1 MNNINKTFRAGLTLV
16 AGLAAMYSCT
26 DTWDEHYGDSAAN
39 ENSYAGTLMQAIEDE
54 APDFAKVVK
63 AYGYD
68 RELGSDNFYTV
79 WAPIDGSFNLSDY
92 VDENGNR
99 VADSTD
105 VVKQFLKSHISRYAF
120 SLGKKDQKFTL
131 LNEKTVTLFAD
142 GKFGDAQIEKRNIS
156 TNNGVLYTIAEPNPY
171 AFNLFEVIAREYK
184 ADATE
189 GKDTMSLYSY
199 LYDPKVNKDSLV
211 EEKSVYRGVD
221 ENGEKIWVDSFL
233 LRNNTVLKNINTEIY
248 DEDSSFIAIIPSVQA
263 WQERYRIAERLL
275 NFNPSEDNISEG
287 QCDSLRRHYANQF
300 AMSDLFYNKNA
311 NEHWQDSLKS
321 TLYGNSAWYNHKY
334 YSTMPKS
341 MPEDKLI
348 NDILAKSGT
357 PEECSNGDAYLVD
370 EYPMGVDEQFF
381 YRLKVS
387 GRNSIN
393 EDVDTKGTGRFTKNV
408 NSTFKTTY
416 GTFRYT
422 HNTVDPETG
431 EIIDSEI
438 KDYNYTHINIEPS
451 SGSANPIVG
460 FNVNNNLSG
469 LYDIYLVTCPIWM
482 LTAPSDDVDIESL
495 DTRPYR
501 FYTNIFERDDKGEY
515 PNSGVRL
522 KNPNIDAVD
531 VEGKLLYNTNYFITH
546 GGSIFK
552 NPDDPT
558 ELAIN
563 DTLYIGEYEFKN
575 AYYGRVENGVVI
587 QLQVQITSKQTKDY
601 SRQMLVSSLILK
613 PRGYKND
620 EGDVVLFPHAYQMP
634 ASDESGDGG
643 ESEPAASA
651 AKSMRF
657 SNVINKIEK

>member
-1 MNNINKTFRAGLTLV
+1 MNNINNTFRAGLTLV

-26 DTWDEHYGDSAAN
+26 DTWDEHYSDFAAN

-79 WAPIDGSFNLSDY
+79 WAPVDGSFNLSDY
-92 VDENGNR
+92 VDEAGNR
-99 VADSTD
+99 VADSTE
-105 VVKQFLKSHISRYAF
+105 VVKQFLKSHISRYAY
-120 SLGKKDQKFTL
+120 SLGKNDQKFTL
-131 LNEKTVTLFAD
+131 LNEKTITLFAD
-142 GKFGDAQIEKRNIS
+142 GKFGDTQIDKKNIS

-171 AFNLFEVIAREYK
+171 AFNLFEIIAREYK
-184 ADATE
+184 ADQTE

-199 LYDPKVNKDSLV
+199 LYDPKVNKDSLI
-211 EEKSVYRGVD
+211 EEKSVYRGMD

-233 LRNNTVLKNINTEIY
+233 LRNNTILKNVDATVYE
-248 DEDSSFIAIIPSVQA
+248 EDSNFIAIIPSVKA

-275 NFNPSEDNISEG
+275 NFNPSEDTRTPG
-287 QCDSLRRHYANQF
+287 TCDSLKRHYANQF
-300 AMSDLFYNKNA
+300 AMSDLFFNKNA
-311 NEHWQDSLKS
+311 NEHWQDSLMS
-321 TLYGNSAWYNHKY
+321 TIHRTGAWYNHKY
-334 YSTMPKS
+334 YSKMPKD
-341 MPEDKLI
+341 MPEDKFI
-348 NDILAKSGT
+348 NDILAKAGT

-387 GRNSIN
+387 GRYGIN
-393 EDVDTKGTGRFTKNV
+393 DDLDNKGTGKFTKNV
-408 NSTFKTTY
+408 NTAFKTTN
-416 GTFRYT
+416 GTYSYKWRDQQQKTYKYSF
-422 HNTVDPETG
+422 V
-431 EIIDSEI
+431 
-438 KDYNYTHINIEPS
+438 NIEPS

-460 FNVNNNLSG
+460 FDVDNNLSG

-482 LTAPSDDVDIESL
+482 ATPPTGDLTPEVIEL
-495 DTRPYR
+495 QDTRPYR
-501 FYTNIFERDDKGEY
+501 FYVNVFERDDKGEY

-531 VEGKLLYNTNYFITH
+531 VEGKQLYNTNYFITH

-575 AYYGRVENGVVI
+575 AYYGRNDNGVVI
-587 QLQVQITSKQTKDY
+587 QLQVQITSKQTKEY
-601 SRQMLVSSLILK
+601 SRQMLISSLILK

-620 EGDVVLFPHAYQMP
+620 EGDTVLFPHAYQQP
-634 ASDESGDGG
+634 STDESGEGTEDK
-643 ESEPAASA
+643 PAESA
-651 AKSMRF
+651 AKAMRF
-657 SNVINKIEK
+657 SNVINKNEK

>member
-1 MNNINKTFRAGLTLV
+1 MNNINNTFRAGLTLV

-26 DTWDEHYGDSAAN
+26 DTWDEHYSDFAAN

-79 WAPIDGSFNLSDY
+79 WAPVDGSFNLSDY
-92 VDENGNR
+92 VDEAGNR
-99 VADSTD
+99 VADSTE
-105 VVKQFLKSHISRYAF
+105 VVKQFLKSHISRYAY
-120 SLGKKDQKFTL
+120 SLGKNDQKFTL

-142 GKFGDAQIEKRNIS
+142 GKFGDTQIEKKNIS

-171 AFNLFEVIAREYK
+171 AFNLFEIIAREYK
-184 ADATE
+184 ADQTE

-199 LYDPKVNKDSLV
+199 LYDPKVNKDSLI
-211 EEKSVYRGVD
+211 EEKSVYRGMD

-233 LRNNTVLKNINTEIY
+233 LRNNTILKNVDATVYE
-248 DEDSSFIAIIPSVQA
+248 EDSNFIAIIPSVKA

-275 NFNPSEDNISEG
+275 NFNPSEDTRTPG
-287 QCDSLRRHYANQF
+287 TCDSLKRHYANQF
-300 AMSDLFYNKNA
+300 AMSDLFFNKNA
-311 NEHWQDSLKS
+311 NEHWQDSLMS
-321 TLYGNSAWYNHKY
+321 TIHRTGAWYNHKY
-334 YSTMPKS
+334 YSKMPKD

-348 NDILAKSGT
+348 NDILAKAGT

-387 GRNSIN
+387 GRYGIN
-393 EDVDTKGTGRFTKNV
+393 DDLDNKGTGKFTKNV
-408 NSTFKTTY
+408 NTAFKTTN
-416 GTFRYT
+416 GTYSYKWRDQQQKTYKYSF
-422 HNTVDPETG
+422 V
-431 EIIDSEI
+431 
-438 KDYNYTHINIEPS
+438 NIEPS

-460 FNVNNNLSG
+460 FDVDNNLSG

-482 LTAPSDDVDIESL
+482 ATPPTGDLTPEVIEL
-495 DTRPYR
+495 QDTRPYR
-501 FYTNIFERDDKGEY
+501 FYVNVFERDDDKGEY

-522 KNPNIDAVD
+522 KNPNKAD
-531 VEGKLLYNTNYFITH
+531 VENYGKNNFVTH
-546 GGSIFK
+546 GNTIFK
-552 NPDDPT
+552 NPEDST

-575 AYYGRVENGVVI
+575 AYYGRNDNGVVI
-587 QLQVQITSKQTKDY
+587 QLQVQITSKQTKEY
-601 SRQMLVSSLILK
+601 SRQMLISSLILK

-620 EGDVVLFPHAYQMP
+620 EGDTVLFPHAYQQP
-634 ASDESGDGG
+634 STDESGEGTEDK
-643 ESEPAASA
+643 PAESA
-651 AKSMRF
+651 AKAMRF

>member
-1 MNNINKTFRAGLTLV
+1 MNNINNTFRAGLTLV

-26 DTWDEHYGDSAAN
+26 DTWDEHYSDFAAN

-79 WAPIDGSFNLSDY
+79 WAPVDGSFNLSDY
-92 VDENGNR
+92 VDEAGNR
-99 VADSTD
+99 VADSTE
-105 VVKQFLKSHISRYAF
+105 VVKQFLKSHISRYAY
-120 SLGKKDQKFTL
+120 SLGKNDQKFTL
-131 LNEKTVTLFAD
+131 LNEKTITLFAD
-142 GKFGDAQIEKRNIS
+142 GKFGDTQIDKKNIS
-156 TNNGVLYTIAEPNPY
+156 TNNGVLYTIAKPNPY
-171 AFNLFEVIAREYK
+171 AFNLFEIIAREYK
-184 ADATE
+184 ADQTE

-199 LYDPKVNKDSLV
+199 LYDPKVNKDSLI
-211 EEKSVYRGVD
+211 EEKSVYRGMD

-233 LRNNTVLKNINTEIY
+233 LRNNTILKNVDATVYE
-248 DEDSSFIAIIPSVQA
+248 EDSNFIAIIPSVKA

-275 NFNPSEDNISEG
+275 NFNPSEDTRTPG
-287 QCDSLRRHYANQF
+287 TCDSLKRHYANQF
-300 AMSDLFYNKNA
+300 AMSDLFFNKNA
-311 NEHWQDSLKS
+311 NEHWQDSLMS
-321 TLYGNSAWYNHKY
+321 TIHRTGAWYNHKY
-334 YSTMPKS
+334 YSKMPKD

-348 NDILAKSGT
+348 NDILAKAGT

-387 GRNSIN
+387 GRYGIN
-393 EDVDTKGTGRFTKNV
+393 DDLDNKGTGKFTKNV
-408 NSTFKTTY
+408 NTAFKTTN
-416 GTFRYT
+416 GTYSYKWRDQQQKTY
-422 HNTVDPETG
+422 
-431 EIIDSEI
+431 
-438 KDYNYTHINIEPS
+438 KYNFVNIEPS

-460 FNVNNNLSG
+460 FDIEDNLSG

-482 LTAPSDDVDIESL
+482 ATPPTGDLTPEVIEL
-495 DTRPYR
+495 QDTSPYR
-501 FYTNIFERDDKGEY
+501 FYVNVFERDDKGEY

-531 VEGKLLYNTNYFITH
+531 VEGKQLYNTNYFITH

-552 NPDDPT
+552 NPEDST

-575 AYYGRVENGVVI
+575 AYYGRSDNGVVI
-587 QLQVQITSKQTKDY
+587 QLQVQITSKQTKEY
-601 SRQMLVSSLILK
+601 SRQMLISSLILK

-620 EGDVVLFPHAYQMP
+620 DGEVVLFPHAYQKP
-634 ASDESGDGG
+634 AADESGEGTEDK
-643 ESEPAASA
+643 PAESA
-651 AKSMRF
+651 AKAMRF
-657 SNVINKIEK
+657 SNVINKNEK

>member
-1 MNNINKTFRAGLTLV
+1 MNNINNTLRAGLTLV

-26 DTWDEHYGDSAAN
+26 DTWDEHYSDFAAN

-79 WAPIDGSFNLSDY
+79 WAPVDGSFNLSDY
-92 VDENGNR
+92 VDEAGNR
-99 VADSTD
+99 VADSTE
-105 VVKQFLKSHISRYAF
+105 VVKQFLKSHISRYAY
-120 SLGKKDQKFTL
+120 SLGKNDQKFTL
-131 LNEKTVTLFAD
+131 LNEKTITLFAD
-142 GKFGDAQIEKRNIS
+142 GKFGDTQIDKKNIS

-171 AFNLFEVIAREYK
+171 AFNLFEIIAREYK
-184 ADATE
+184 ADQTE

-199 LYDPKVNKDSLV
+199 LYDPKVNKDSLI
-211 EEKSVYRGVD
+211 EEKSVYRGMD

-233 LRNNTVLKNINTEIY
+233 LRNNTILKNVDATVYE
-248 DEDSSFIAIIPSVQA
+248 EDSNFIAIIPSVKA

-275 NFNPSEDNISEG
+275 NFNPSEDTRTPG
-287 QCDSLRRHYANQF
+287 TCDSLKRHYANQF
-300 AMSDLFYNKNA
+300 AMSDLFFNKNA
-311 NEHWQDSLKS
+311 NEHWQDSLMS
-321 TLYGNSAWYNHKY
+321 TIHRTGAWYNHKY
-334 YSTMPKS
+334 YSKMPKD
-341 MPEDKLI
+341 MPEDKFI
-348 NDILAKSGT
+348 NDILAKAGT

-387 GRNSIN
+387 GRYGIN
-393 EDVDTKGTGRFTKNV
+393 DDLDNKGTGKFTKNV
-408 NSTFKTTY
+408 NTAFKTTN
-416 GTFRYT
+416 GTYSYKWRDQQQKTYKYSF
-422 HNTVDPETG
+422 V
-431 EIIDSEI
+431 
-438 KDYNYTHINIEPS
+438 NIEPS

-460 FNVNNNLSG
+460 FDVDNNLSG

-482 LTAPSDDVDIESL
+482 ATPPTGDLTPEVIEL
-495 DTRPYR
+495 QDTRPYR
-501 FYTNIFERDDKGEY
+501 FYVNVFERDDKGEY

-531 VEGKLLYNTNYFITH
+531 VEGKQLYNTNYFITH

-575 AYYGRVENGVVI
+575 AYYGRNDNGVVI
-587 QLQVQITSKQTKDY
+587 QLQVQITSKQTKEY

-620 EGDVVLFPHAYQMP
+620 DGEVVLFPHAYQKP
-634 ASDESGDGG
+634 AADESGEGTEDK
-643 ESEPAASA
+643 PAESA
-651 AKSMRF
+651 AKAMRF
-657 SNVINKIEK
+657 SNVINKNEK

>member
-26 DTWDEHYGDSAAN
+26 DTWDEHYSDFAAN

-54 APDFAKVVK
+54 APDFARVVK

-79 WAPIDGSFNLSDY
+79 WAPVDGSFNLSDY
-92 VDENGNR
+92 VDEAGNR
-99 VADSTD
+99 VADSTE
-105 VVKQFLKSHISRYAF
+105 VVKQFLKSHISRYAY
-120 SLGKKDQKFTL
+120 SLGKNDQKFTL
-131 LNEKTVTLFAD
+131 LNEKTITLFAD
-142 GKFGDAQIEKRNIS
+142 GKFGDTQIDKKNIS

-171 AFNLFEVIAREYK
+171 AFNLFEIIAREYK
-184 ADATE
+184 ADQTE

-199 LYDPKVNKDSLV
+199 LYDPKVNKDSLI
-211 EEKSVYRGVD
+211 EEKSVYRGMD

-233 LRNNTVLKNINTEIY
+233 LRNNTILKNVDATVYE
-248 DEDSSFIAIIPSVQA
+248 EDSNFIAIIPSVKA

-275 NFNPSEDNISEG
+275 NFNPSEDTRTPG
-287 QCDSLRRHYANQF
+287 TCDSLKRHYANQF
-300 AMSDLFYNKNA
+300 AMSDLFFNKNA
-311 NEHWQDSLKS
+311 NEHWQDSLMS
-321 TLYGNSAWYNHKY
+321 TIHRTGAWYNHKY
-334 YSTMPKS
+334 YSKMPKD
-341 MPEDKLI
+341 MPEDKFI
-348 NDILAKSGT
+348 NDILAKAGT

-387 GRNSIN
+387 GRYGIN
-393 EDVDTKGTGRFTKNV
+393 DDLDNKGTGKFTKNV
-408 NSTFKTTY
+408 NTAFKTTN
-416 GTFRYT
+416 GTYSYKWRDQQQKTYKYSF
-422 HNTVDPETG
+422 V
-431 EIIDSEI
+431 
-438 KDYNYTHINIEPS
+438 NIEPS

-460 FNVNNNLSG
+460 FDVDNNLSG

-482 LTAPSDDVDIESL
+482 ATPPTGDLTPEVIEL
-495 DTRPYR
+495 QDTRPYR
-501 FYTNIFERDDKGEY
+501 FYVNVFERDDKGEY

-531 VEGKLLYNTNYFITH
+531 VEGKQLYNTNYFITH

-575 AYYGRVENGVVI
+575 AYYGRNDNGVVI
-587 QLQVQITSKQTKDY
+587 QLQVQITSKQTKEY
-601 SRQMLVSSLILK
+601 SRQMLISSLILK

-620 EGDVVLFPHAYQMP
+620 DGEVVLFPHAYQKP
-634 ASDESGDGG
+634 AADESGEGTEDK
-643 ESEPAASA
+643 PAESA
-651 AKSMRF
+651 AKAMRF
-657 SNVINKIEK
+657 SNVINKNEK

>member
-26 DTWDEHYGDSAAN
+26 DTWDEHYSDFAAN

-79 WAPIDGSFNLSDY
+79 WAPVDGSFNLSDY
-92 VDENGNR
+92 VDEAGNR
-99 VADSTD
+99 VADSTE
-105 VVKQFLKSHISRYAF
+105 VVKQFLKSHISRYAY
-120 SLGKKDQKFTL
+120 SLGKNDQKFTL
-131 LNEKTVTLFAD
+131 LNEKTITLFAD
-142 GKFGDAQIEKRNIS
+142 GKFGDTQIDKKNIS

-171 AFNLFEVIAREYK
+171 AFNLFEIIAREYK
-184 ADATE
+184 ADQTE

-199 LYDPKVNKDSLV
+199 LYDPKVNKDSLI
-211 EEKSVYRGVD
+211 EEKSVYRGMD

-233 LRNNTVLKNINTEIY
+233 LRNNTILKNVDATVYE
-248 DEDSSFIAIIPSVQA
+248 EDSNFIAIIPSVKA

-275 NFNPSEDNISEG
+275 NFNPSEDTRTPG
-287 QCDSLRRHYANQF
+287 TCDSLKRHYANQF
-300 AMSDLFYNKNA
+300 AMSDLFFNKNA

-321 TLYGNSAWYNHKY
+321 TIYSSFEWYNHKY
-334 YSTMPKS
+334 YSTMPKD
-341 MPEDKLI
+341 MPEDKFI
-348 NDILAKSGT
+348 NDILAKAGT

-387 GRNSIN
+387 GRYGIN
-393 EDVDTKGTGRFTKNV
+393 DDLDNKGTGKFTKNV
-408 NSTFKTTY
+408 NTAFKTTN
-416 GTFRYT
+416 GTYSYKWRDQQQKTYKYSF
-422 HNTVDPETG
+422 V
-431 EIIDSEI
+431 
-438 KDYNYTHINIEPS
+438 NIEPS

-460 FNVNNNLSG
+460 FDVDNNLSG

-482 LTAPSDDVDIESL
+482 ATPPTGDLTPEVIEL
-495 DTRPYR
+495 QDTRPYR
-501 FYTNIFERDDKGEY
+501 FYVNVFERDDKGEY

-522 KNPNIDAVD
+522 KNPNKAD
-531 VEGKLLYNTNYFITH
+531 VENYGKNYFVTH
-546 GGSIFK
+546 GNTIFK
-552 NPDDPT
+552 NPEDST

-575 AYYGRVENGVVI
+575 AYYGRNDNGVVI
-587 QLQVQITSKQTKDY
+587 QLQVQITSKQTKEY
-601 SRQMLVSSLILK
+601 SRQMLISSLILK

-620 EGDVVLFPHAYQMP
+620 DGEVVLFPHAYQKP
-634 ASDESGDGG
+634 AADESGEGTEDK
-643 ESEPAASA
+643 PAESA
-651 AKSMRF
+651 AKAMRF
-657 SNVINKIEK
+657 SNVINKNEK

>member
-1 MNNINKTFRAGLTLV
+1 MNNINNTFRAGLTLV

-26 DTWDEHYGDSAAN
+26 DTWDEHYSDFAAN

-79 WAPIDGSFNLSDY
+79 WAPVDGSFNLSDY
-92 VDENGNR
+92 VDEAGNR
-99 VADSTD
+99 VADSTE
-105 VVKQFLKSHISRYAF
+105 VVKQFLKSHISRYAY
-120 SLGKKDQKFTL
+120 SLGKNDQKFTL
-131 LNEKTVTLFAD
+131 LNEKTITLFAD
-142 GKFGDAQIEKRNIS
+142 GKFGDTQIDKKNIS

-171 AFNLFEVIAREYK
+171 AFNLFEIIAREYK
-184 ADATE
+184 ADQTE

-199 LYDPKVNKDSLV
+199 LYDPKVNKDSLI
-211 EEKSVYRGVD
+211 EEKSVYRGMD

-233 LRNNTVLKNINTEIY
+233 LRNNTILKNVDATVYE
-248 DEDSSFIAIIPSVQA
+248 EDSNFIAIIPSVKA

-275 NFNPSEDNISEG
+275 NFNPSEDTRTPG
-287 QCDSLRRHYANQF
+287 TCDSLKRHYANQF
-300 AMSDLFYNKNA
+300 AMSDLFFNKNA

-321 TLYGNSAWYNHKY
+321 TIYSSFEWYNHKY
-334 YSTMPKS
+334 YSTMPKD
-341 MPEDKLI
+341 MPEDKFI
-348 NDILAKSGT
+348 NDILAKAGT

-387 GRNSIN
+387 GRYGIN
-393 EDVDTKGTGRFTKNV
+393 DDLDNKGTGKFTKNV
-408 NSTFKTTY
+408 NTAFKTTN
-416 GTFRYT
+416 GTYSYKWRDQQQKTYKYSF
-422 HNTVDPETG
+422 V
-431 EIIDSEI
+431 
-438 KDYNYTHINIEPS
+438 NIEPS

-460 FNVNNNLSG
+460 FDVDNNLSG

-482 LTAPSDDVDIESL
+482 ATPPTGDLTPEVIEL
-495 DTRPYR
+495 QDTRPYR
-501 FYTNIFERDDKGEY
+501 FYVNVFERDDKGEY

-522 KNPNIDAVD
+522 KNPNKAD
-531 VEGKLLYNTNYFITH
+531 VENYGKNYFVTH
-546 GGSIFK
+546 GNTIFK
-552 NPDDPT
+552 NPEDST

-575 AYYGRVENGVVI
+575 AYYGRNDNGVVI
-587 QLQVQITSKQTKDY
+587 QLQVQITSKQTKEY
-601 SRQMLVSSLILK
+601 SRQMLISSLILK

-620 EGDVVLFPHAYQMP
+620 EGDTVLFPHAYQQP
-634 ASDESGDGG
+634 STDESGEGTEDK
-643 ESEPAASA
+643 PAESA
-651 AKSMRF
+651 AKAMRF

>member
-1 MNNINKTFRAGLTLV
+1 MNNINNTLRAGLTLV

-26 DTWDEHYGDSAAN
+26 DTWDEHYSDFAAN

-79 WAPIDGSFNLSDY
+79 WAPVDGSFNLSDY
-92 VDENGNR
+92 VDEAGNR
-99 VADSTD
+99 VADSTE
-105 VVKQFLKSHISRYAF
+105 VVKQFLKSHISRYAY
-120 SLGKKDQKFTL
+120 SLGKNDQKFTL
-131 LNEKTVTLFAD
+131 LNEKTITLFAD
-142 GKFGDAQIEKRNIS
+142 GKFGDTQIDKKNIS
-156 TNNGVLYTIAEPNPY
+156 TNNGVLYTIAKPNPY
-171 AFNLFEVIAREYK
+171 AFNLFEIIAREYK
-184 ADATE
+184 ADQTE

-199 LYDPKVNKDSLV
+199 LYDPKVNKDSLI
-211 EEKSVYRGVD
+211 EEKSVYRGMD

-233 LRNNTVLKNINTEIY
+233 LRNNTILKNVDATVYE
-248 DEDSSFIAIIPSVQA
+248 EDSNFIAIIPSVKA

-275 NFNPSEDNISEG
+275 NFNPSEDTRTPG
-287 QCDSLRRHYANQF
+287 TCDSLKRHYANQF
-300 AMSDLFYNKNA
+300 AMSDLFFNKNA
-311 NEHWQDSLKS
+311 NEHWQDSLMS
-321 TLYGNSAWYNHKY
+321 TIHRTGAWYNHKY
-334 YSTMPKS
+334 YSKMPKD
-341 MPEDKLI
+341 MPEDKFI
-348 NDILAKSGT
+348 NDILAKAGT

-387 GRNSIN
+387 GRYGIN
-393 EDVDTKGTGRFTKNV
+393 DDLDNKGTGKFTKNV
-408 NSTFKTTY
+408 NTAFKTTN
-416 GTFRYT
+416 GTYSYKWRDQQQKTYKYSF
-422 HNTVDPETG
+422 V
-431 EIIDSEI
+431 
-438 KDYNYTHINIEPS
+438 NIEPS

-460 FNVNNNLSG
+460 FDVDNNLSG

-482 LTAPSDDVDIESL
+482 ATPPTGDLTPEVIEL
-495 DTRPYR
+495 QDTRPYR
-501 FYTNIFERDDKGEY
+501 FYVNVFERDDKGEY

-531 VEGKLLYNTNYFITH
+531 VEGKQLYNTNYFITH

-575 AYYGRVENGVVI
+575 AYYGRNDNGVVI
-587 QLQVQITSKQTKDY
+587 QLQVQITSKQTKEY
-601 SRQMLVSSLILK
+601 SRQMLISSLILK

-620 EGDVVLFPHAYQMP
+620 DGEVVLFPHAYQKP
-634 ASDESGDGG
+634 AADESGEGTEDK
-643 ESEPAASA
+643 PAESA
-651 AKSMRF
+651 AKAMRF
-657 SNVINKIEK
+657 SNVINKNEK

>member
-1 MNNINKTFRAGLTLV
+1 MNNINNTFRAGLTLV

-26 DTWDEHYGDSAAN
+26 DTWDEHYSDFAAN

-79 WAPIDGSFNLSDY
+79 WAPVDGSFNLSDY
-92 VDENGNR
+92 VDEAGNR
-99 VADSTD
+99 VADSTE
-105 VVKQFLKSHISRYAF
+105 VVKQFLKSHISRYAY
-120 SLGKKDQKFTL
+120 SLGKNDQKFTL
-131 LNEKTVTLFAD
+131 LNEKTITLFAD
-142 GKFGDAQIEKRNIS
+142 GKFGDTQIDKKNIS

-171 AFNLFEVIAREYK
+171 AFNLFEIIAREYK
-184 ADATE
+184 ADQTE

-199 LYDPKVNKDSLV
+199 LYDPKVNKDSLI
-211 EEKSVYRGVD
+211 EEKSVYRGMD

-233 LRNNTVLKNINTEIY
+233 LRNNTILKNVDATVYE
-248 DEDSSFIAIIPSVQA
+248 EDSNFIAIIPSVKA

-275 NFNPSEDNISEG
+275 NFNPSEDTRTPG
-287 QCDSLRRHYANQF
+287 TCDSLKRHYANQF
-300 AMSDLFYNKNA
+300 AMSDLFFNKNA
-311 NEHWQDSLKS
+311 NEHWQDSLMS
-321 TLYGNSAWYNHKY
+321 TIHRTGAWYNHKY
-334 YSTMPKS
+334 YSKMPKD
-341 MPEDKLI
+341 MPEDKFI
-348 NDILAKSGT
+348 NDILAKAGT

-387 GRNSIN
+387 GRYGIN
-393 EDVDTKGTGRFTKNV
+393 DDLDNKGTGKFTKNV
-408 NSTFKTTY
+408 NTAFKTTN
-416 GTFRYT
+416 GTYSYKWRDQQQKTYKYSF
-422 HNTVDPETG
+422 V
-431 EIIDSEI
+431 
-438 KDYNYTHINIEPS
+438 NIEPS

-460 FNVNNNLSG
+460 FDVDNNLSG

-482 LTAPSDDVDIESL
+482 ATPPTGDLTPEVIEL
-495 DTRPYR
+495 QDTRPYR
-501 FYTNIFERDDKGEY
+501 FYVNVFERDDKGEY

-531 VEGKLLYNTNYFITH
+531 VEGKQLYNTNYFITH

-575 AYYGRVENGVVI
+575 AYYGRNDNGVVI
-587 QLQVQITSKQTKDY
+587 QLQVQITSKQTKEY
-601 SRQMLVSSLILK
+601 SRQMLISSLILQ

-620 EGDVVLFPHAYQMP
+620 DGEVVLFPHAYQKP
-634 ASDESGDGG
+634 AADESGEGTEDK
-643 ESEPAASA
+643 PAESA
-651 AKSMRF
+651 AKAMRF
-657 SNVINKIEK
+657 SNVINKNEK

>member
-26 DTWDEHYGDSAAN
+26 DTWDEHYSDFAAN

-79 WAPIDGSFNLSDY
+79 WAPVDGSFNLSDY
-92 VDENGNR
+92 VDEAGNR
-99 VADSTD
+99 VADSTE
-105 VVKQFLKSHISRYAF
+105 VVKQFLKSHISRYAY
-120 SLGKKDQKFTL
+120 SLGKNDQKFTL
-131 LNEKTVTLFAD
+131 LNEKTITLFAD
-142 GKFGDAQIEKRNIS
+142 GKFGDTQIDKKNIS
-156 TNNGVLYTIAEPNPY
+156 TNNGVLYTIAKPNPY
-171 AFNLFEVIAREYK
+171 AFNLFEIIAREYK
-184 ADATE
+184 ADQTE

-199 LYDPKVNKDSLV
+199 LYDPKVNKDSLI
-211 EEKSVYRGVD
+211 EEKSVYRGMD

-233 LRNNTVLKNINTEIY
+233 LRNNTILKNVDATVYE
-248 DEDSSFIAIIPSVQA
+248 EDSNFIAIIPSVKA

-275 NFNPSEDNISEG
+275 NFNPSEDTRTPG
-287 QCDSLRRHYANQF
+287 TCDSLKRHYANQF
-300 AMSDLFYNKNA
+300 AMSDLFFNKNA
-311 NEHWQDSLKS
+311 NEHWQDSLMS
-321 TLYGNSAWYNHKY
+321 TIHRTGAWYNHKY
-334 YSTMPKS
+334 YSKMPKD
-341 MPEDKLI
+341 MPEDKFI
-348 NDILAKSGT
+348 NDILAKAGT

-387 GRNSIN
+387 GRYGIN
-393 EDVDTKGTGRFTKNV
+393 DDLDNKGTGKFTKNV
-408 NSTFKTTY
+408 NTAFKTTN
-416 GTFRYT
+416 GTYSYKWRDQQQKTYKYSF
-422 HNTVDPETG
+422 V
-431 EIIDSEI
+431 
-438 KDYNYTHINIEPS
+438 NIEPS

-460 FNVNNNLSG
+460 FDIEDNLSG

-482 LTAPSDDVDIESL
+482 ATPPTGDLTPEVIEL
-495 DTRPYR
+495 QDTRPYR
-501 FYTNIFERDDKGEY
+501 FYVNVFERDDKGEY

-531 VEGKLLYNTNYFITH
+531 VEGKQLYNTNYFITH

-552 NPDDPT
+552 NPEDST

-575 AYYGRVENGVVI
+575 AYYGRSDNGVVI
-587 QLQVQITSKQTKDY
+587 QLQVQITSKQTKQY
-601 SRQMLVSSLILK
+601 SRQMLISSLILK

-620 EGDVVLFPHAYQMP
+620 DGEVVLFPHAYQKP
-634 ASDESGDGG
+634 AADESGEGTEDK
-643 ESEPAASA
+643 PAESA
-651 AKSMRF
+651 AKAMRF
-657 SNVINKIEK
+657 SNVINKNEK

>member
-26 DTWDEHYGDSAAN
+26 DTWDEHYSDFAAN

-79 WAPIDGSFNLSDY
+79 WAPVDGSFNLSDY
-92 VDENGNR
+92 VDEAGNR
-99 VADSTD
+99 VADSTE
-105 VVKQFLKSHISRYAF
+105 VVKQFLKSHISRYAY
-120 SLGKKDQKFTL
+120 SLGKNDQKFTL
-131 LNEKTVTLFAD
+131 LNEKTITLFAD
-142 GKFGDAQIEKRNIS
+142 GKFGDTQIEKKNIS

-171 AFNLFEVIAREYK
+171 AFNLFEIIAREYK
-184 ADATE
+184 ADQTE

-199 LYDPKVNKDSLV
+199 LYDPKVNKDSLI
-211 EEKSVYRGVD
+211 EEKSVYRGMD

-233 LRNNTVLKNINTEIY
+233 LRNNTILKNVDATVYE
-248 DEDSSFIAIIPSVQA
+248 EDSNFIAIIPSVKA

-275 NFNPSEDNISEG
+275 NFNPSEDTRTPG
-287 QCDSLRRHYANQF
+287 TCDSLKRHYANQF
-300 AMSDLFYNKNA
+300 AMSDLFFNKNA
-311 NEHWQDSLKS
+311 NEHWQDSLMS
-321 TLYGNSAWYNHKY
+321 TIHRTGAWYNHKY
-334 YSTMPKS
+334 YSKMPKD

-348 NDILAKSGT
+348 NDILAKAGT

-387 GRNSIN
+387 GRYGIN
-393 EDVDTKGTGRFTKNV
+393 DDLDNKGTGKFTKNV
-408 NSTFKTTY
+408 NTAFKTTN
-416 GTFRYT
+416 GTYSYKWRDQQQKTYKYSF
-422 HNTVDPETG
+422 V
-431 EIIDSEI
+431 
-438 KDYNYTHINIEPS
+438 NIEPS

-460 FNVNNNLSG
+460 FDVDNNLSG

-482 LTAPSDDVDIESL
+482 ATPPTGDLTPEVIEL
-495 DTRPYR
+495 QDTRPYR
-501 FYTNIFERDDKGEY
+501 FYVNVFERDDDKGEY

-522 KNPNIDAVD
+522 KNPNKAD
-531 VEGKLLYNTNYFITH
+531 VENYGKNNFVTH
-546 GGSIFK
+546 GNTIFK
-552 NPDDPT
+552 NPEDST

-575 AYYGRVENGVVI
+575 AYYGRNDNGVVI
-587 QLQVQITSKQTKDY
+587 QLQVQITSKQTKEY
-601 SRQMLVSSLILK
+601 SRQMLISSLILK

-620 EGDVVLFPHAYQMP
+620 EGDTVLFPHAYQQP
-634 ASDESGDGG
+634 STDESGEGTEDK
-643 ESEPAASA
+643 PAESA
-651 AKSMRF
+651 AKAMRF
-657 SNVINKIEK
+657 SNVINKNEK